1 MSKIKIVCGKCTA
14 AFNEHHSK
22 IRGGQSVICPACA
35 QPIAFD
41 GNSEDLN
48 ARKALIAARRF
59 RLEASV
65 AQKS

>member
-22 IRGGQSVICPACA
+22 IRGGQSVNCPACA
-35 QPIAFD
+35 QSIVFD

-48 ARKALIAARRF
+48 AKL
-59 RLEASV
+59 
-65 AQKS
+65 